1 MNLPSRL
8 FAVAVV
14 VCAGAASALAQQS
27 IIDADRLAIE
37 YAVRHPQF
45 QNNGAGRQR
54 GIIASSVPA
63 GTIVNVTIPK
73 AQTGTNYNEPIVIQE
88 PWDLNAGG
96 NRPLMVVWNG
106 YGNSPSSF
114 YTAGVS
120 GLDEEANCRS
130 WLTVAMFAVDDQ
142 AMGCVSP
149 IPAQTNVEA
158 VIDYMIAHYPIDQDR
173 IYMVGWSMG
182 AGASASFAA
191 RHLDPNEPMIAALA
205 LDAGTFDL
213 INAYNSEVTAFKNV
227 AHLIFGGPPSNPSF
241 TFNYA
246 RSETQWY
253 DFGTNSVLE
262 ASSQLRNLRH
272 VPIHHVYSTDD
283 TVLYL
288 PAQNSLFTNFLTA
301 KGATITTTT
310 VSGQVPPHSW
320 NIMDPVAALDFLQS
334 KTVNRT
340 PASFEITADRSAR
353 YYWANVTQR
362 STGQFSTFN
371 VATNAVANSLTLSG
385 VANVSAMTL
394 APPAATMDLDAPFS
408 VSLTTTDVGATTLAI
423 EGVPVQPTYVLNGT
437 SLLGGWT
444 WVGGTLTLPLTAT
457 GTTSLVVR
465 FDDFDGVMTGPSTLA
480 INNNLHLT
488 LTGTTPNQ
496 PYFFMLG
503 TSEGVLPL
511 TLIDPTDDRNILVGF
526 NPFPIMLPAAFGGS
540 PTATFDLFIPNNAT
554 LVGSR
559 LFCQFVTYP
568 GSSHVIDVV
577 SNRLDV
583 TLTAGP

>member
-1 MNLPSRL
+1 MNLAIRRL
-8 FAVAVV
+8 AVAAVLCC
-14 VCAGAASALAQQS
+14 CAGSALGQQS
-27 IIDADRLAIE
+27 IIDADRYALE
-37 YAVRHPQF
+37 YARRNPQA
-45 QNNGAGRQR
+45 QNNGSMRQR

-96 NRPLMVVWNG
+96 IRPLMVVWNG

-114 YTAGVS
+114 YTPGVS

-158 VIDYMIAHYPIDQDR
+158 VIDYMIAHYSVDLDR

-182 AGASASFAA
+182 AGASASYAA

-213 INAYNSEVTAFKNV
+213 INAYNSESGAFKNI

-246 RSETQWY
+246 RSESQWY
-253 DFGTNSVLE
+253 DFGTNAILE

-288 PAQNSLFTNFLTA
+288 PTQNSLFTNFLTA
-301 KGATITTTT
+301 KGATIASTA

-320 NIMDPVAALDFLQS
+320 NIMDPVAALDFLQT
-334 KTVNRT
+334 KTVNRS

-353 YYWANVTQR
+353 YYWADVTQR
-362 STGQFSTFN
+362 TANQFSTLA
-371 VATNAVANSLTLSG
+371 VTTNAVANTLTLTG
-385 VANVSAMTL
+385 VANVGALTL
-394 APPAATMDLDAPFS
+394 APPVASMNVGAHFTVA
-408 VSLTTTDVGATTLAI
+408 LTTTDVGATSLVI
-423 EGVPVQPTYVLNGT
+423 EGVQTQPTYVLNGT
-437 SLLGGWT
+437 SLLTGWT
-444 WVGGTLTLPLTAT
+444 WVAGDLTLPVTAT
-457 GTTSLVVR
+457 GTTSLEVR
-465 FDDFDGVMTGPSTLA
+465 FDDFDGVMSGPSTLA

-511 TLIDPTDDRNILVGF
+511 SLIDPSDDRNILVGF
-526 NPFPIMLPAAFGGS
+526 NPFPIMLPAAFGGA
-540 PTATFDLFIPNNAT
+540 PTASFDLFIPNNAA

-559 LFCQFVTYP
+559 LYCQFVTYP
-568 GSSHVIDVV
+568 GSSHVIDVI

-583 TLTAGP
+583 ALTAGP

>member
-1 MNLPSRL
+1 MTPLLRQL
-8 FAVAVV
+8 AVAAVV
-14 VCAGAASALAQQS
+14 VASMPAMRAQQS
-27 IIDADRLAIE
+27 ILDADRVAVE
-37 YAVRHPQF
+37 YAIRNPQG
-45 QNNGAGRQR
+45 QNNGAGRAR
-54 GIIASSVPA
+54 GILASSVPA

-158 VIDYMIAHYPIDQDR
+158 VINYMIANYPVDQDR

-191 RHLDPNEPMIAALA
+191 RHLDPTQPMIAALA

-213 INAYNSEVTAFKNV
+213 INAYNSEVTAFKNI
-227 AHLIFGGPPSNPSF
+227 AHVIFGGPPSNPLY

-246 RSETQWY
+246 RSESQWY
-253 DFGTNSVLE
+253 DFGTNSILE

-288 PAQNSLFTNFLTA
+288 PTQNTLFKNFLTA
-301 KGATITTTT
+301 KGATITSTSVT
-310 VSGQVPPHSW
+310 GQVPPHSW
-320 NIMDPVAALDFLQS
+320 NIMDPVAALDFLQLH
-334 KTVNRT
+334 TVNRAPT
-340 PASFEITADRSAR
+340 SFEITADRSAR

-362 STGQFSTFN
+362 STGQFSTFTVTADGAQN
-371 VATNAVANSLTLSG
+371 DLTLAG
-385 VANVSAMTL
+385 VANVSALTL
-394 APPAATMDLDAPFS
+394 TPPVGSMDLGTHFGVTLS
-408 VSLTTTDVGATTLAI
+408 TTDVGATSVAI
-423 EGVPVQPTYVLNGT
+423 QGVPSAPTYVLNG
-437 SLLGGWT
+437 SVLLTGWT
-444 WVGGTLTLPLTAT
+444 WVAGTLTLPLSAT
-457 GTTSLVVR
+457 GTTALEVR
-465 FDDFDGVMTGPSTLA
+465 FDDFDGVMSGPSSLA
-480 INNNLHLT
+480 INQNLHLT
-488 LTGTTPNQ
+488 LTGTTAGQ

-503 TSEGVLPL
+503 TAQGVLPL
-511 TLIDPTDDRNILVGF
+511 SLIDPSDDRNILVGF
-526 NPFPIMLPAAFGGS
+526 NPFPIMLPAAFGGT
-540 PTATFDLFIPNNAT
+540 PTAAFDLFIPNNPALIGST
-554 LVGSR
+554 LY
-559 LFCQFVTYP
+559 CQFVTYP
-568 GSSHVIDVV
+568 GSSHVIDVI

-583 TLTAGP
+583 TLQ